1 MPSIAGVATVGW
13 LSSIAGNKLE
23 NILFFGCLGT
33 ELSAPI
39 LTLLVLYGNL
49 FCYVASYPILGFHAT
64 RVIDHND
71 ASWRPS
77 CLDGHLLSLGM
88 GIATLLFAT
97 LAPKSMGVVAAFS
110 LAALFSIAQLVR
122 LVKAIKR
129 KPIKGLKGETSLAY
143 GYIYAIAK
151 RRGVAEQNT
160 SSTTQQQ
167 PEDGEE
173 FSPEEITEQKTTH
186 WQREVVDTY
195 RHMREH
201 GNSAFIF
208 FLELVLASLCYLVL
222 SVEGYS
228 AQQQLSLIGILFA
241 VWALPAAAI
250 HMLGQ
255 IIERRFSL
263 FDRKL

>member
-1 MPSIAGVATVGW
+1 
-13 LSSIAGNKLE
+13 
-23 NILFFGCLGT
+23 
-33 ELSAPI
+33 
-39 LTLLVLYGNL
+39 
-49 FCYVASYPILGFHAT
+49 
-64 RVIDHND
+64 
-71 ASWRPS
+71 
-77 CLDGHLLSLGM
+77 M
-88 GIATLLFAT
+88 GIATLLIAT
-97 LAPKSMGVVAAFS
+97 LAPKGIGFFVAFV
-110 LAALFSIAQLVR
+110 LGALFSITQLAR
-122 LVKAIKR
+122 LLKVMRR
-129 KPIKGLKGETSLAY
+129 KSIKGLKGETSLAY
-143 GYIYAIAK
+143 GYIYAIAR
-151 RRGVAEQNT
+151 RRGVAEQST
-160 SSTTQQQ
+160 SSKTQQQ
-167 PEDGEE
+167 PENGEE
-173 FSPEEITEQKTTH
+173 FSLEEITEQKTTR

-263 FDRKL
+263 FDQKL